1 MKKYG
6 YIPAMTAI
14 LIATIFGSVF
24 SQEMIAILADRMID
38 VVSGKVWNDA
48 VIVVEGDRIMSAGRQ
63 SVPRGAE
70 VIDLGDMT
78 LLPGF
83 IDMHTHITSELS
95 GNWVMRPVTET
106 AADAALKGVQ
116 FAKRTVMA
124 GFTTIRNVGS
134 SDFVDVS
141 LMHAVENGTIIG
153 PWIIPAGHSLGVTGG
168 HCDITGFK
176 PGLLDQGIEAGIA
189 DGVDEVIK
197 AVRYQ
202 IKYGAKVIKIC
213 ATAGVLS
220 FEGPVGAQQ
229 YSEEEMLAIVEEA
242 DRHGIKVAA
251 HAHGTEGIIA
261 ASRAGI
267 ASIEHGSMLTDEAI
281 RVMKENGTYL
291 VPTTYLVDVLD
302 LGALPAPIRAK
313 AEYILPLARESL
325 RKAIRAGVKI
335 AFGTDAGVYPHGD
348 NPKEFAVLVR
358 LGMEPIDALRT
369 ATVNA
374 ADLLGVSDRG
384 LLEAGR
390 FADIIAV
397 PGNPLDEIRVVE
409 DVQFVMHGG
418 KILKQP

>member
-1 MKKYG
+1 MKRCG
-6 YIPAMTAI
+6 YFPAMTAV
-14 LIATIFGSVF
+14 LIVTIFGSGY
-24 SQEMIAILADRMID
+24 SQETIAIRADRMIN
-38 VVSGKVWNDA
+38 VVTGEVLHDP
-48 VIVVEGDRIMSAGRQ
+48 VIVVEGDRIVSAGQ
-63 SVPRGAE
+63 GKVPRGAE
-70 VIDLGDMT
+70 VVDLG
-78 LLPGF
+78 
-83 IDMHTHITSELS
+83 DMHTHITSELS
-95 GNWVMRPVTET
+95 RNWVMRPVTET
-106 AADAALKGVQ
+106 AADAALKGAK

-134 SDFVDVS
+134 NEFVDVS
-141 LMHAVENGTIIG
+141 LMHAIDNGTIIG
-153 PWIIPAGHSLGVTGG
+153 PWIVPAGHSLGVTGG

-176 PGLLDQGIEAGIA
+176 PGLLDPGIEAGIA
-189 DGVDEVIK
+189 DGIDEVMK

-229 YSEEEMLAIVEEA
+229 YSEEEMGAIVEEA
-242 DRHGIKVAA
+242 GRHGIKVAA

-267 ASIEHGSMLTDEAI
+267 SSIEHGSMLTDEAV

-302 LGALPAPIRAK
+302 LDALPAPIRAK
-313 AEYILPLARESL
+313 AEYILPIVWESL
-325 RKAIRAGVKI
+325 RKAIREGVKI

-390 FADIIAV
+390 LADIVAV
-397 PGNPLDEIRVVE
+397 PGNPLDDIRVVE
-409 DVQFVMHGG
+409 KVQFVMHGG

>member
-1 MKKYG
+1 MKRCG
-6 YIPAMTAI
+6 YFPAMTAV
-14 LIATIFGSVF
+14 LIVTIFGSGY
-24 SQEMIAILADRMID
+24 SQETIAIRADRMIN
-38 VVSGKVWNDA
+38 VVTGEVLHDP
-48 VIVVEGDRIMSAGRQ
+48 VIVVEGDRIVSAGQ
-63 SVPRGAE
+63 GKVPRGAE
-70 VIDLGDMT
+70 VVDLG
-78 LLPGF
+78 
-83 IDMHTHITSELS
+83 DMHTHITSELS
-95 GNWVMRPVTET
+95 RNWVMRPVTET
-106 AADAALKGVQ
+106 AADAALKGAK

-134 SDFVDVS
+134 NEFFDVS
-141 LMHAVENGTIIG
+141 LMHAIDNGTIIG
-153 PWIIPAGHSLGVTGG
+153 PWIVPAGHSLGVTGG

-176 PGLLDQGIEAGIA
+176 PGLLDPGIEAGIA
-189 DGVDEVIK
+189 DGIDEVMK

-229 YSEEEMLAIVEEA
+229 YSEEEMGAIVEEA
-242 DRHGIKVAA
+242 GRHGIKVAA

-267 ASIEHGSMLTDEAI
+267 SSIEHGSMLTDEAV

-302 LGALPAPIRAK
+302 LDALPAPIRAK
-313 AEYILPLARESL
+313 AEYILPIAWESL
-325 RKAIRAGVKI
+325 RKAIREGVKI

-390 FADIIAV
+390 LADIVAV
-397 PGNPLDEIRVVE
+397 PGNPLDDIRVVE
-409 DVQFVMHGG
+409 KVQFVMHGG

>member
-1 MKKYG
+1 MKRCG
-6 YIPAMTAI
+6 YFPAMTAV
-14 LIATIFGSVF
+14 LIVTIFGSGY
-24 SQEMIAILADRMID
+24 SQETIAIRADRMIN
-38 VVSGKVWNDA
+38 VVTGEVLHDP
-48 VIVVEGDRIMSAGRQ
+48 VIVVEGDRIVSAGQ
-63 SVPRGAE
+63 GKVPRGAE
-70 VIDLGDMT
+70 VVDLG
-78 LLPGF
+78 
-83 IDMHTHITSELS
+83 DMHTHITSELS
-95 GNWVMRPVTET
+95 RNWVMRPVTET
-106 AADAALKGVQ
+106 AADAALKGAK

-134 SDFVDVS
+134 NEFVDVS
-141 LMHAVENGTIIG
+141 LMHAIDNGTIIG
-153 PWIIPAGHSLGVTGG
+153 PWIVPAGHSLGVTGG

-176 PGLLDQGIEAGIA
+176 PGLLDPGIEAGIA
-189 DGVDEVIK
+189 DGIDEVMK

-229 YSEEEMLAIVEEA
+229 YSEEEMGAIVEEA
-242 DRHGIKVAA
+242 GRHGIKVAA

-267 ASIEHGSMLTDEAI
+267 SSIEHGSMLTDEAV

-302 LGALPAPIRAK
+302 LDALPAPIRAK
-313 AEYILPLARESL
+313 AEYILPIAWESL
-325 RKAIRAGVKI
+325 RKAIREGVKI

-390 FADIIAV
+390 LADIVAV
-397 PGNPLDEIRVVE
+397 PGNPLDDIRVVE
-409 DVQFVMHGG
+409 KVQFVMHGG